1 MTLLRSRSTPAQ
13 YSEVDVVVVYPAT
26 KKRQTSS
33 QQLSIYIHHP
43 IGAIS
48 INPDV
53 PLVPA
58 AASLAIVQASVASI
72 QNVTGLSVESV
83 SVLQT
88 SAQSKA
94 TLNPGVIAGPV
105 VGGAFLIILILSAT
119 LIAWIM

>member
-1 MTLLRSRSTPAQ
+1 MTLLRSRRTPAQ
-13 YSEVDVVVVYPAT
+13 YSEADVVVVYSA
-26 KKRQTSS
+26 SS
-33 QQLSIYIHHP
+33 QQLRVYIHHP

-58 AASLAIVQASVASI
+58 AAALAIVQASVASI

-83 SVLQT
+83 YLLQT
-88 SAQSKA
+88 SAQSEA
-94 TLNPGVIAGPV
+94 TLNPGVIAGPI